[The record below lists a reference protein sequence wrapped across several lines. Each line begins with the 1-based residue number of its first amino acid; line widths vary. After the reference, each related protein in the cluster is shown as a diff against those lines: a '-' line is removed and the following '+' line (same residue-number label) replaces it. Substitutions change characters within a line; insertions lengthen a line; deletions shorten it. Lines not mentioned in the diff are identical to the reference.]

1 MYNLKR
7 CFAVIKSEK
16 FGIDWEDTL
25 ENIQPIFTNDFK
37 EAVEYFKKMIP
48 LGGSVHEETEDEFSY
63 INGRSR
69 YSNCLFEVREINPI
83 LGILLYV
90 EVNKNDI
97 EELKDLSYF
106 SEYSIFF
113 NSEMQMCVMGEYVE
127 RHYGATE
134 DKIIRKEYVISDKI
148 FGIFFG

>member
-7 CFAVIKSEK
+7 CFAVIKSEN
-16 FGIDWEDTL
+16 FGHDWEDTL

-48 LGGSVHEETEDEFSY
+48 IGGSVSTETDKEFSY
-63 INGRSR
+63 INGRGR
-69 YSNCLFEVREINPI
+69 YSNCIFEVREINPI

-90 EVNKNDI
+90 EVNKDNI
-97 EELKDLSYF
+97 EEFKDLSYF

-113 NSEMQMCVMGEYVE
+113 NSEMQMCVRGEYVE
-127 RHYGATE
+127 RYYGAAL
-134 DKIIRKEYVISDKI
+134 DKIVKKEFVISDKM
-148 FGIFFG
+148 FEIFFG